1 MVTRLGVGSPGVGV
15 TVWCLGLGFSG
26 ACVQKSAFN
35 RTLSNT
41 RQHGGACVERKLSKC
56 GCVQIS
62 IPASNRFDGSAAAA
76 CDDDH
81 HERRLSRV
89 WRCLSV
95 MKFHTCVKK
104 NIIEVTKVHSTFDI
118 IDYCAYL
125 SDFAVICRLRGDLH
139 ASH

>member
-62 IPASNRFDGSAAAA
+62 IPASNGFDGSAAAA
-76 CDDDH
+76 VMMIIMSGGC
-81 HERRLSRV
+81 RV
-89 WRCLSV
+89 CGDACLS
-95 MKFHTCVKK
+95 
-104 NIIEVTKVHSTFDI
+104 
-118 IDYCAYL
+118 
-125 SDFAVICRLRGDLH
+125 
-139 ASH
+139 

>member
-76 CDDDH
+76 AMMIIMSGGCRVRGAMKLR
-81 HERRLSRV
+81 ER
-89 WRCLSV
+89 
-95 MKFHTCVKK
+95 
-104 NIIEVTKVHSTFDI
+104 I
-118 IDYCAYL
+118 Y
-125 SDFAVICRLRGDLH
+125 
-139 ASH
+139 